1 MNMIKKLFIRIKL
14 HFQAKRFLSM
24 LQELHDILKENGS
37 VLAYGQICLIQDN
50 ILDDYNNRTNSA
62 SFFIEVADYIGV
74 YLKNPEQYKGNKQM
88 EVRVGLMKAIYVL
101 LLAAMNEL
109 DYAMEMAA
117 NNENDNN

>member
-24 LQELHDILKENGS
+24 LQELHDVLAENGT
-37 VLAYGQICLIQDN
+37 VLAYGQFCLIQDN

-74 YLKNPEQYKGNKQM
+74 YLDNPEQYKGNRQM
-88 EVRVGLMKAIYVL
+88 EVRTGLMKVVYVL
-101 LLAAMNEL
+101 LLNAMGEL
-109 DYAMEMAA
+109 EHAMETDA
-117 NNENDNN
+117 NENNNN

>member
-1 MNMIKKLFIRIKL
+1 MNTMKKLFARIKL

-24 LQELHDILKENGS
+24 LQELHDILKENGT

-74 YLKNPEQYKGNKQM
+74 YLNNPEQYKGNKQM
-88 EVRVGLMKAIYVL
+88 EVRTGLMKAVYVL
-101 LLAAMNEL
+101 MLAAMGEL
-109 DYAMEMAA
+109 EYAIETAA
-117 NNENDNN
+117 NENNSN

>member
-24 LQELHDILKENGS
+24 LQELHDILSENGT
-37 VLAYGQICLIQDN
+37 VLAYGQFCLIQDN

-74 YLKNPEQYKGNKQM
+74 YLNNPEQYKGNRQM
-88 EVRVGLMKAIYVL
+88 EVRTGLMKVVYVL
-101 LLAAMNEL
+101 LLNAMGEL
-109 DYAMEMAA
+109 EHAMEAA
-117 NNENDNN
+117 INENDNN

>member
-1 MNMIKKLFIRIKL
+1 MNMIKKLFARIKL

-24 LQELHDILKENGS
+24 LQELHDTLKENGT
-37 VLAYGQICLIQDN
+37 VLAYGQFCLIQDN

-109 DYAMEMAA
+109 DYAIEMAA
-117 NNENDNN
+117 NENNNN